1 MSHDCIVI
9 AAASLASQTEKTK
22 FKRPRYL
29 FPTNKWAAPVW
40 YYALDC
46 FVGLTPAAP
55 NGRTVVVIAIDLFT
69 KWLEYCILAHL
80 DSFHVAHFIHECIVC
95 RYGVPTRL
103 RVDRG
108 SEFKGEVLRYCGSMG
123 ITVT

>member
-1 MSHDCIVI
+1 MEVPPISTRLELVQQAHATCGYADGRHLVELLRSRYFWSGMSRDCIAV
-9 AAASLASQTEKTK
+9 AAASLASQIEKTK

-29 FPTNKWAAPVW
+29 FPTEKGAAPFR

-55 NGRTVVVIAIDLFT
+55 NGRTAVVIAIDLFT

-80 DSFHVAHFIHECIVC
+80 DSYHVA
-95 RYGVPTRL
+95 
-103 RVDRG
+103 
-108 SEFKGEVLRYCGSMG
+108 
-123 ITVT
+123 